1 MSKPV
6 FLQGSTMRHVLVMTG
21 AATTGL
27 VAMFAVD
34 VVDMYFITLLG
45 EQQLVAAVG
54 FSGTLLY
61 FLLSLGIG
69 LQIALGALV
78 ARAEGRGDR
87 PGAGEYCSSV
97 LILNGAVAAFLTAL
111 TWWYLPELLGLL
123 GAEGQTLSYA
133 LSYTYI
139 QLPAVPVL
147 VLGMSLAS
155 GMRAV
160 GDARRSMLA
169 TLYGALVNAVLDP
182 LFIFQFGWGIEGAAW
197 ASVASRIVVFSYA
210 ARILFAH
217 HRLPRA
223 VSLETFR
230 RHVPAILV
238 IALPAVLTNLATPL
252 GGSIVLRIM
261 SEFGDSAVAAI
272 AVMARLAPLAF
283 AAVFAVSGAIGPI
296 VAQNAGGNRY
306 DRVRQALLD
315 ASLFI
320 AVYVAVI
327 WLLLYLCL
335 DYVIA
340 GFTAS
345 DTAAELLRFYIHFLV
360 GAFALNG
367 LLFVANASFNN
378 LGRAYLATLFNYA
391 KVLLGIVP
399 AAYLGAQLY
408 GARGVMVGEA
418 LGMALFGVIGMLT
431 ALGLVRRLQQD
442 YSPIE
447 ATMNPTAAASEPKE
461 AATDGDPTPASVPP
475 SR

>member
-78 ARAEGRGDR
+78 ARSEGRGDR
-87 PGAGEYCSSV
+87 PGAGEYCTSV
-97 LILNGAVAAFLTAL
+97 LILNAAVASILTAL
-111 TWWYLPELLGLL
+111 TWWNLPELLSLL
-123 GAEGQTLSYA
+123 GAEGQTLNYA

-169 TLYGALVNAVLDP
+169 TLYGAVVNAVLDP

-210 ARILFAH
+210 ARILFGH
-217 HRLPRA
+217 HCLPRA

-296 VAQNAGGNRY
+296 VGQNAGANRY

-320 AVYVAVI
+320 AAYVSAV
-327 WLLLYLCL
+327 WLILYLCL
-335 DYVIA
+335 DYIIA

-378 LGRAYLATLFNYA
+378 LGRAYMATLFNYA

-399 AAYLGAQLY
+399 AAYIGAQLY

-431 ALGLVRRLQQD
+431 ALGLVRRLERD
-442 YSPIE
+442 YTPI
-447 ATMNPTAAASEPKE
+447 S
-461 AATDGDPTPASVPP
+461 
-475 SR
+475 